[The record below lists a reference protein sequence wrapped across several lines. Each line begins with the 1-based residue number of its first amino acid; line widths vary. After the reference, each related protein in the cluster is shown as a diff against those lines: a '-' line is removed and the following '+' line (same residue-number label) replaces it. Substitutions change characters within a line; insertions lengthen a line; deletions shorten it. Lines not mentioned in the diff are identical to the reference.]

1 MLNRFAI
8 AAAIA
13 VLPLAGLPQ
22 AAAASPLPSYP
33 FVHVSAEASAYRV
46 PDIGAIDFEILA
58 ADADPE
64 LAGGTVQ
71 TRLAE
76 IRALLEGQGVSL
88 DDLETRDVRKE
99 LRKGVPVETPVYEV
113 RCSVRVNM
121 RDLSKWRAV
130 VGPLLG
136 MPNLNSFATSFD
148 TTQRAQLEAELMSE
162 ALLDAR
168 RRAELIAK
176 GARRKLGAVT
186 AVTPGGVKNVGYTIG
201 LLRADFM
208 ERRGSAA
215 RVAANE
221 FMAIEALKLAQ
232 PVDVVFRL
240 D

>member
-1 MLNRFAI
+1 MFKRLAL
-8 AAAIA
+8 AAAFA
-13 VLPLAGLPQ
+13 ALPLLALPR
-22 AAAASPLPSYP
+22 AAAASPLPAYP
-33 FVHVSAEASAYRV
+33 FVHVSADASVYRM
-46 PDIGAIDFEILA
+46 PDIGTIDFEILA

-64 LAGGTVQ
+64 LARATVE
-71 TRLAE
+71 TRIAE
-76 IRALLEGQGVSL
+76 IRSLLEEQGVSL

-99 LRKGVPVETPVYEV
+99 LRKGVPVEAPVYEV
-113 RCSVRVNM
+113 RSSVRVNM

-130 VGPLLG
+130 VAPLLG

-148 TTQRAQLEAELMSE
+148 TSEREQVEADLMLD
-162 ALLDAR
+162 ALRDAR

-186 AVTPGGVKNVGYTIG
+186 AVTPGGVKNVGYAIG

-215 RVAANE
+215 RVQADE
-221 FMAIEALKLAQ
+221 FMAIEALKLVQ

-240 D
+240 E

>member
-1 MLNRFAI
+1 MLQRFVL
-8 AAAIA
+8 AAALA
-13 VLPLAGLPQ
+13 ALPLAAG
-22 AAAASPLPSYP
+22 ASPLPSYP
-33 FVHVSAEASAYRV
+33 FVHVSAEASTYRV
-46 PDIGAIDFEILA
+46 PDIGTIDFEILA

-64 LAGGTVQ
+64 LARATVE
-71 TRLAE
+71 TRIGE

-88 DDLETRDVRKE
+88 DGLETRDVRKE
-99 LRKGVPVETPVYEV
+99 LRKSVPVEAPVYEV

-130 VGPLLG
+130 VAPLLN
-136 MPNLNSFATSFD
+136 MPNLNSFATTFD
-148 TTQRAQLEAELMSE
+148 TTERDQVEAGLMTD
-162 ALLDAR
+162 ALRDAR

-208 ERRGSAA
+208 DRRGSGAGVQA
-215 RVAANE
+215 HE
-221 FMAIEALKLAQ
+221 FLAIEALKLAQ

-240 D
+240 E